1 MDTSFKDN
9 NQLNEYYK
17 EFNND
22 INLTTVNLR
31 EKSLLLSSIRSKWL
45 AYLYKEKENLDRIRT
60 AKRTILEKKTKN
72 TVPTSVLKL
81 KNETVVAENDEKI
94 QKLNSLQKLTETN
107 IEYLERCQNILADFG
122 FYIKNTIEILKMEKM

>member
-60 AKRTILEKKTKN
+60 AKRTILEKKTKS